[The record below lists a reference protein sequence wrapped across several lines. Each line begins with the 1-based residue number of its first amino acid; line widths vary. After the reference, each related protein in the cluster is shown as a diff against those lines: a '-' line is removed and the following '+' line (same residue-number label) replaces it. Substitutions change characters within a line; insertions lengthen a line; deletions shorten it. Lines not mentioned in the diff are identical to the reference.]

1 MSISQKDDGRSKNL
15 VGSIIE
21 QQGFVSIRTKNKPGG
36 SQWPPWPTWFR
47 RPCQVNTALS
57 NFMHLYRICCLV
69 MFTVHIEVNDH
80 RAPLRLA
87 PLCIVTVQAS
97 QNKASLF
104 ITDSKLLWISMRIFT
119 FTGNALGR
127 VQRVHKPADL
137 LDITFCTHWFWGF
150 STMCTHWFWGSEF
163 SFIQQTAPTDPNS

>member
-1 MSISQKDDGRSKNL
+1 MSTLMKGAVQNLDVKLQIALFIIQESSFYLCLKQVYIEQYLAQKYTKPIYSEPHIQFSLSMSISQKDDGRSKNL

-97 QNKASLF
+97 QNEASLF
-104 ITDSKLLWISMRIFT
+104 ITDSKLL
-119 FTGNALGR
+119 
-127 VQRVHKPADL
+127 
-137 LDITFCTHWFWGF
+137 
-150 STMCTHWFWGSEF
+150 
-163 SFIQQTAPTDPNS
+163 

>member
-1 MSISQKDDGRSKNL
+1 MIWDFSLLILGVLGGLITIRFCFYQNQKLGK
-15 VGSIIE
+15 
-21 QQGFVSIRTKNKPGG
+21 GG
-36 SQWPPWPTWFR
+36 SQWPPYPPWFR
-47 RPCQVNTALS
+47 RPCQVNMALS

-97 QNKASLF
+97 QNKASLV

-119 FTGNALGR
+119 FTGNASGR

-137 LDITFCTHWFWGF
+137 LDITFCTPWFW
-150 STMCTHWFWGSEF
+150 
-163 SFIQQTAPTDPNS
+163 SF

>member
-1 MSISQKDDGRSKNL
+1 MSNYRQLCLQYKRALFISAQSRFTYMAQKYTKPTYSEPHIQFPLSMSISQKDDGRSKNL
-15 VGSIIE
+15 VGSVIE
-21 QQGFVSIRTKNKPGG
+21 QQGFASIRTKNWGEEGG
-36 SQWPPWPTWFR
+36 SQWPPWPPWFR

-97 QNKASLF
+97 QNKASMF
-104 ITDSKLLWISMRIFT
+104 TMVSKLL
-119 FTGNALGR
+119 
-127 VQRVHKPADL
+127 
-137 LDITFCTHWFWGF
+137 
-150 STMCTHWFWGSEF
+150 
-163 SFIQQTAPTDPNS
+163 